1 MFFAM
6 AQRKAS
12 IHGRPVT
19 NFQGGVQ
26 LLEGAELCENTVY
39 IAKLK
44 YFLIK
49 SQFPEGICSLCPPA
63 DAHASI
69 AN

>member
-1 MFFAM
+1 MFFTM

-12 IHGRPVT
+12 IHGRPISCRGIKLL
-19 NFQGGVQ
+19 GGSQ
-26 LLEGAELCENTVY
+26 LCENAVY

-49 SQFPEGICSLCPPA
+49 SQFPEA
-63 DAHASI
+63 YARFASQRTPMQ
-69 AN
+69 A